1 MTRVGLG
8 NDRELV
14 QPYQMNPDTKKGDIV
29 SDMQQVEKTSSN
41 DQSSLQIS
49 RSSSSQDRV

>member
-8 NDRELV
+8 NDRDLV